1 MNRSLKFGL
10 LFLVVFGWTATARV
24 FQNSYVK
31 FDLPDNWACHQEG
44 AAWVCAPTNNTEAR
58 EAVIISTAKLAGP
71 DDSLKSFDNYL
82 RQPKT
87 LIGKTKSSLSQP
99 LSVDR
104 KKVGDQDWV
113 EAIHMGSEIPNFTT
127 HYLAT
132 VKQKLAILVSLS
144 ADQDLRQKYEPMFTR
159 VIQSMKVDASKPLL
173 MQPPTPAGQNPKA
186 VIGQAVPV
194 QSEQPAIAT
203 DTQAQHQKKLLF
215 FGLIALVAILV
226 LFAVRKLV

>member
-10 LFLVVFGWTATARV
+10 FFLVVFGWTATARV

-44 AAWVCAPTNNTEAR
+44 AAWICAPTNNTEAR

-71 DDSLKSFDNYL
+71 DDSLNSFDNYL
-82 RQPKT
+82 RQPRT

-99 LSVDR
+99 ISVNR

-113 EAIHMGSEIPNFTT
+113 EAVHMGSEIPNFTT
-127 HYLAT
+127 HYFAT
-132 VKQKLAILVSLS
+132 VKQKLAILISMS
-144 ADQDLRQKYEPMFTR
+144 SDQDLKQKYDPLFTR
-159 VIQSMKVDASKPLL
+159 VIQTMKVDASKPLL
-173 MQPPTPAGQNPKA
+173 MQPPTMAGQNPKA
-186 VIGQAVPV
+186 VIGQAVPEPV
-194 QSEQPAIAT
+194 EQQTAVMETP
-203 DTQAQHQKKLLF
+203 AQHQKKLLF